1 MTLRQ
6 QAATALAHARAA
18 GVPVPDTDTAHL
30 RRLRAALAREVAV
43 MLGVPPTS
51 VVVTD
56 DPRRSYSG
64 FPGQLIIVHDP
75 DDPATVLRFIPETGN
90 TGSGGGAYLLLD
102 PCPGCST
109 DQQPHEVPMMSI
121 AGLADL
127 GIYQQRAPSF
137 SAAEVVAA
145 EVVVAESSAA
155 QLDVPI
161 EFFDDPGHAPQCPLR

>member
-6 QAATALAHARAA
+6 QAATALAHAQAA

-30 RRLRAALAREVAV
+30 RRLRAALAREAAV
-43 MLGVPPTS
+43 MLGVIPTS

-56 DPRRSYSG
+56 DPQRSYSG
-64 FPGQLIIVHDP
+64 FPGQLITVHDP

-102 PCPGCST
+102 LCPGCST
-109 DQQPHEVPMMSI
+109 DRQTGEVPMMSI

-127 GIYQQRAPSF
+127 GLYQQRTRSPVLGGPATSVDGVRP
-137 SAAEVVAA
+137 E
-145 EVVVAESSAA
+145 
-155 QLDVPI
+155 VPI
-161 EFFDDPGHAPQCPLR
+161 EFFDDPGHDPHCPLR

>member
-6 QAATALAHARAA
+6 QAATALAHARTA

-56 DPRRSYSG
+56 DPQRSYSG
-64 FPGQLIIVHDP
+64 FPGQLITVHDP
-75 DDPATVLRFIPETGN
+75 DDLATVLRFIPETGN
-90 TGSGGGAYLLLD
+90 TGGGGGAYLLLD

-109 DQQPHEVPMMSI
+109 NRQSCEVPMMSI
-121 AGLADL
+121 AGLADIGL
-127 GIYQQRAPSF
+127 YQQHVRPPG
-137 SAAEVVAA
+137 
-145 EVVVAESSAA
+145 
-155 QLDVPI
+155 LDEDATDTTVGRPEVPI
-161 EFFDDPGHAPQCPLR
+161 EFFDDPGHGPDCPLR